1 MAVVK
6 EDFLPKDTVDQEEI
20 WRKYIELVQDM
31 IKFSEIYKVILASL

>member
-6 EDFLPKDTVDQEEI
+6 EDFLPKDTVDEEET
-20 WRKYIELVQDM
+20 WRKCIELVQDM